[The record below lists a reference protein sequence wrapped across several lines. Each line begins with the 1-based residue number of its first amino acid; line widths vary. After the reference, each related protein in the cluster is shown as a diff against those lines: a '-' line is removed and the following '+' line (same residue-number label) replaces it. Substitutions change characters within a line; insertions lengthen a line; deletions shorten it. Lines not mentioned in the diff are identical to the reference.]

1 MIYIMEAEYSLPF
14 NVEVKNSWSPACV
27 SSIHLTLEAWSLKY
41 RGNFTCYKA
50 SSLNNSGLLWD
61 RKVGSGM
68 KRFVG

>member
-1 MIYIMEAEYSLPF
+1 
-14 NVEVKNSWSPACV
+14 VELCLRFPH
-27 SSIHLTLEAWSLKY
+27 SSYVRGVELKY
-41 RGNFTCYKA
+41 RGKFTCYKA